1 MTRHRAALA
10 VAAWCAVVVLVSSFV
25 WVVISHAGQGV
36 VPVSAD
42 VPEPSQGTG
51 PPSPSHHASRP
62 PASQASGT
70 PTHSPSAGSTSGPS
84 SSAPTQAP
92 PSSPVP
98 VTVRGVWNGAGGT
111 LVAECRGTVISYVAA
126 TPTSGW
132 RLEVAQRGPAVVRVA
147 FARSGETNRDLG
159 VTGSCVQGSPRFT
172 SGIETTESGD
182 DRTFSDG

>member
-1 MTRHRAALA
+1 MTRSRAALA

-42 VPEPSQGTG
+42 VPEPSHESG
-51 PPSPSHHASRP
+51 PPSPSQHASRP
-62 PASQASGT
+62 PASQATSGT
-70 PTHSPSAGSTSGPS
+70 TTHSPSAGSTSGPS

-92 PSSPVP
+92 SSPTP

-111 LVAECRGTVISYVAA
+111 LVAECRGSVISYVAA

-132 RLEVAQRGPAVVRVA
+132 RLEVAQRGPTVVRVA
-147 FARSGETNRDLG
+147 FARSGETTRDVG
-159 VTGSCVQGSPRFT
+159 VSGSCVQGSPRFT

-182 DRTFSDG
+182 DRVFSDG